1 MLSRKKLG
9 LGIFGLIAAALIY
22 YFTVGS
28 AQVTEEMKMR
38 VNTEL
43 NMIEQNG
50 FAVQEREVKAKEEH
64 FILTFDDPEKIVA
77 FFKQQGS
84 EITLENARAL
94 TGIKIGV
101 DLKYLNDTYSALSV
115 DMYPLNLPPSVSNA
129 PDLEDA
135 DKALIRQMNDM
146 LARKSLL
153 IHVDFNKVLS
163 SFKGYVKDIHE
174 KFKVETDVQI
184 DLEGTTF
191 EGEIQNDRITTLTQA
206 VKILRVVSGD
216 ELEVNLN
223 NLKGHSALTGKS
235 LYDSKSA
242 YTVAL
247 INISAKEEQNSFS
260 LDVKNMSGENVTSVT
275 NGLAS
280 NKMTVKVDKIEM
292 KENSE
297 ITKLNNT
304 TFAFNIDNLDMNV
317 LEQLEKIDVSNET
330 ERNRLMQALISKG
343 VRMEIPGFEVKK
355 IFYQEKE
362 FDGFSLSST
371 FQVNKSA
378 DMAMIQANPF
388 AALNAVNTKT
398 RIVLSEAL
406 FTLIAQQPKAM
417 MLAMLIQPQVV
428 NGKKVYELELKDGTL
443 TVNGK
448 PLM

>member
-1 MLSRKKLG
+1 MRKLG
-9 LGIFGLIAAALIY
+9 LGIFGVIAIAVIY
-22 YFTVGS
+22 YLTVGS
-28 AQVTEEMKMR
+28 VQVTQEMKMR

-50 FAVQEREVKAKEEH
+50 FAVQEREVKAKTEH

-84 EITLENARAL
+84 EISLEDARAL

-115 DMYPLNLPPSVSNA
+115 DMYPLNLPPSLSND
-129 PDLEDA
+129 PDLKDT
-135 DKALIRQMNDM
+135 DRALIRQINEM
-146 LARKSLL
+146 LARKALL
-153 IHVDFNKVLS
+153 VHIDFNKLLS

-174 KFKVETDVQI
+174 TFKAETDVQI

-191 EGEIQNDRITTLTQA
+191 EGEIQNDRITALTQA
-206 VKILRVVSGD
+206 VKLLRVVSGD

-223 NLKGHSALTGKS
+223 NLKGHSTLTGKS

-242 YTVAL
+242 YTVAQ
-247 INISAKEEQNSFS
+247 INISAREKQNSFS
-260 LDVKNMSGENVTSVT
+260 LDVKNMSGEDITSVT

-280 NKMTVKVDKIEM
+280 NKMTVKIDEIGM

-297 ITKLNNT
+297 ITKLSHT
-304 TFAFNIDNLDMNV
+304 TFAFNIDNLDMGV
-317 LEQLEKIDVSNET
+317 LEQLEKIDVNNET

-355 IFYQEKE
+355 IYYQGKA
-362 FDGFSLSST
+362 FDGFSLTST

-378 DMAMIQANPF
+378 DLAMIRANPF

-417 MLAMLIQPQVV
+417 MLAMIIQPQVV
-428 NGKKVYELELKDGTL
+428 NGKKVYEVELKDGTL